1 MTQNC
6 SAMKLPDI
14 DEEKMNNNGN
24 EEESKTATKGRG
36 ACPFIASCKS
46 QSFLRLLRTY

>member
-6 SAMKLPDI
+6 PAMKLPDI
-14 DEEKMNNNGN
+14 DEEKMINNGN

-36 ACPFIASCKS
+36 ACPFIASCKAH
-46 QSFLRLLRTY
+46 SFFKIT